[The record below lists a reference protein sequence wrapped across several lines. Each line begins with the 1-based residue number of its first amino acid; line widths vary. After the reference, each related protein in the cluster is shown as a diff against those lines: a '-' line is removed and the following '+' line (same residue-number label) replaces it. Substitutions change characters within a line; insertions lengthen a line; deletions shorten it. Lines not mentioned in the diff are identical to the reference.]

1 MNINKL
7 DTVSIKLI
15 KGLIST
21 SISFWKA
28 QLKAINVDNDI
39 ADLYKGISPQL
50 ELADALEM
58 DIDFIRSNI
67 VAVLKGKLS
76 EDDCAER
83 IIKEYEEFYIDRI
96 IEKEILF
103 ESMHEDLEYLNII
116 NSKKELEA
124 MIIFLT
130 DDEWRV
136 NIAYLDS
143 IHCIEDL
150 SQDGFKSKSAAMKYI
165 EHLSQ
170 VHNIIKVVE

>member
-7 DTVSIKLI
+7 DTVSKKLI

-58 DIDFIRSNI
+58 EIDFIQSNI

-83 IIKEYEEFYIDRI
+83 IIKEYEELYFNRMM
-96 IEKEILF
+96 ERESLF
-103 ESMHEDLEYLNII
+103 ESMHEDLEVLNIF
-116 NSKKELEA
+116 NSNKELEA
-124 MIIFLT
+124 TIIFLT
-130 DDEWRV
+130 DNEWRV

-150 SQDGFKSKSAAMKYI
+150 CQDGFKSKGAARNYI
-165 EHLSQ
+165 QHLTR
-170 VHNIIKVVE
+170 VYNIIKVVE